1 MANKLGVQNP
11 ISAGQVIGCFNAS
24 SVADTDWHTL
34 TSDEFYD
41 PIEGTQFADGL
52 QFAFVALVSSS
63 TSTLSY
69 LKLRA
74 AAGAGDGKTNTDG
87 VIPVFGRFE
96 VDVQALQAGTSVTS
110 IAYAKGATGDKV
122 VIIAGF
128 NK

>member
-11 ISAGQVIGCFNAS
+11 ISAGQVIGCYNAS
-24 SVADTDWHTL
+24 SVSDTDWHTL

-41 PIEGTQFADGL
+41 PIAGTQFTDGL

>member
-1 MANKLGVQNP
+1 MGNKLGVSNP
-11 ISAGQVIGCFNAS
+11 VSAGQVIGSYNAS
-24 SVADTDWHTL
+24 SVSDTNWHTL
-34 TSDEFYD
+34 TSDDFYD
-41 PIEGTQFADGL
+41 STSGTQLTDGL
-52 QFAFVALVSSS
+52 QFAFVGLISSS

-96 VDVQALQAGTSVTS
+96 VDVQALQAGNDVTS
-110 IAYAKGATGDKV
+110 IAYAKGAAGDSV
-122 VIIAGF
+122 VLVAGF